1 MIVTVPVIAY
11 FINRSLTS
19 LTVFFLLMMLI
30 RQKKTKLIVL
40 IRSHKPVWT
49 YVTADLLKSR
59 MLWNVGFFFFLSIW
73 YIGLCSSS
81 RAMVS
86 RYYSRPDGGARVE
99 VFTFL
104 PIYFCPD
111 SLGSPKQNKK
121 KKLQALF
128 GSTNLDLFANLRNMQ
143 NLILRTCFMIFGL
156 SSQILLFNSSPWEP
170 QQLTKTFVSSCNSQ
184 VHRFTQNL
192 KGICMRSFWG
202 SVSDPLL
209 TAQYHSIWH

>member
-1 MIVTVPVIAY
+1 M
-11 FINRSLTS
+11 
-19 LTVFFLLMMLI
+19 
-30 RQKKTKLIVL
+30 
-40 IRSHKPVWT
+40 WT

-59 MLWNVGFFFFLSIW
+59 MLWNMWNVWFFFLFDILGFAQALELWSAGTIL
-73 YIGLCSSS
+73 GP
-81 RAMVS
+81 MVALEWKCL
-86 RYYSRPDGGARVE
+86 R
-99 VFTFL
+99 
-104 PIYFCPD
+104 FCPFIFAPI
-111 SLGSPKQNKK
+111 LWVLPNKTK

-128 GSTNLDLFANLRNMQ
+128 GSTHLDLFANLRNMQ

-170 QQLTKTFVSSCNSQ
+170 QQLSKTFVSSCNSQ

-202 SVSDPLL
+202 SVSDPLV